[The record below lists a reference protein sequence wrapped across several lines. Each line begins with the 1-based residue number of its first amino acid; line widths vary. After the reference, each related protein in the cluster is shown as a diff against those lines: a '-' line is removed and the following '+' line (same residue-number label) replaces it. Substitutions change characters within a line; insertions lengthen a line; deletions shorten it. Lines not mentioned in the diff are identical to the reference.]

1 VNRPATGVRPETGS
15 DAARSA
21 LTAGSP
27 TLRVAGPV
35 ILVGAAILAVIAGLA
50 FGGGAAPNL
59 LLDPGPVVRWG
70 LPVVKALS
78 NLGAAA
84 MLGSLVLAL
93 FALRSGA
100 RSFEVALDTAS
111 IGAAVF
117 TVASAVAG
125 LFTFLQTLGV
135 KLSAGPEFGAQLG
148 RFLLELPLGQAW
160 LMTVLIGAVITI
172 AAFAFRGWTATL
184 LTAILASCA
193 FIPLATQGHAG
204 DLSGHDAAV
213 NSLLLHTIGAA
224 VWIGGLVLLI
234 VLRGS
239 RSELADTARSR
250 AASTKAGPSLTSK
263 DAVKTKTA
271 PGAKSRGTSKGAI
284 TFAAVVRRYSSL
296 ALAAYIVV
304 AVSGVAR
311 SIVAVGD
318 WAGMLSP
325 YGGLIAAKA
334 IVLILLG
341 ALGARY
347 RTKLIPRL
355 EAGGS
360 ENVRRSQNTGGSE
373 KARGS
378 QNGGSGPFWTLVL
391 LELALMGI
399 ASGLAA
405 ALSRTA
411 PPTGLE
417 VATSRTPAEILTGS
431 VLPPELTPI
440 RWITSWNVDLIWAV
454 AAAFGIAL
462 YVTGV
467 LRLRRRGD
475 AWPVY
480 RTIFWILGML
490 ALVWVTG
497 GAINAY
503 QEYLFSVHMLGHM
516 MLSMAIPLL
525 LVAGAPVTLAL
536 RAIDKRD
543 DGTRGGREWILWAVQ
558 SPFSRVVTNPFVAA
572 AIFVLSLWAFYF
584 TDLVRWAMT
593 DHIGHEWMTMHFL
606 ISGYLFVLS
615 LIGADPVPQRLPYAG
630 RLITLIAVM
639 ATHAFFGMAIMMQS
653 GLMVAEWFGSM
664 GRTWGATPLQDQY
677 VGGGVAWSVG
687 EIPTLILAI
696 TVAIQWSRSDAK
708 MQKRQDRAADRS
720 GDAELEEYNARLAEL
735 AEKDR
740 RASARG
746 R

>member
-21 LTAGSP
+21 LPAGSP
-27 TLRVAGPV
+27 TLRIAGPV
-35 ILVGAAILAVIAGLA
+35 ILVGAAMLAVVAGLA

-70 LPVVKALS
+70 LPVVKTIS

-93 FALRSGA
+93 FSLRSGA
-100 RSFEVALDTAS
+100 RSFEIALDTAS
-111 IGAAVF
+111 IGAAVY

-160 LMTVLIGAVITI
+160 LMTVLAGAVITI

-184 LTAILASCA
+184 LTAILAAAS

-204 DLSGHDAAV
+204 ELSGHDAAV

-239 RSELADTARSR
+239 RSELADPGRARTAANTAK
-250 AASTKAGPSLTSK
+250 AANPAAKQPKSSNP
-263 DAVKTKTA
+263 
-271 PGAKSRGTSKGAI
+271 AKSPKPAKKTKGAI
-284 TFAAVVRRYSSL
+284 GFADVVRRYSSL
-296 ALAAYIVV
+296 ALAAYVVV
-304 AVSGVAR
+304 AVSGIAR

-318 WAGMLSP
+318 WAGMLTP
-325 YGGLIAAKA
+325 YGGLIIAKA
-334 IVLILLG
+334 VVLILLG

-347 RTKLIPRL
+347 RTRLIPKL
-355 EAGGS
+355 EA
-360 ENVRRSQNTGGSE
+360 
-373 KARGS
+373 
-378 QNGGSGPFWTLVL
+378 GGSGPFWTLVL

-417 VATSRTPAEILTGS
+417 VATVRTPAEILTGS
-431 VLPPELTPI
+431 ALPPELTPI
-440 RWITSWNVDLIWAV
+440 RWITAWNIDLIWAT
-454 AAAFGIAL
+454 AAVFGIVL
-462 YVTGV
+462 YAVGV
-467 LRLRRRGD
+467 LRLRKRGD
-475 AWPVY
+475 SWPIH
-480 RTIFWILGML
+480 RTIFWILGL
-490 ALVWVTG
+490 LGLVWVTG

-503 QEYLFSVHMLGHM
+503 QETLFSVHMLGHM

-543 DGTRGGREWILWAVQ
+543 DGTRGGREWILWAVH

-615 LIGADPVPQRLPYAG
+615 LVGADPVPRRLPYAG

-653 GLMVAEWFGSM
+653 GLMVAEWFGAM
-664 GRTWGATPLQDQY
+664 GRTWGATPLEDQY

-708 MQKRQDRAADRS
+708 VQKRQDRAADRS

-740 RASARG
+740 RTAARG

>member
-1 VNRPATGVRPETGS
+1 M
-15 DAARSA
+15 
-21 LTAGSP
+21 
-27 TLRVAGPV
+27 
-35 ILVGAAILAVIAGLA
+35 ILVGAAVLAVLAGLA

-93 FALRSGA
+93 FALPSGA
-100 RSFEVALDTAS
+100 RSFEIALDTAS
-111 IGAAVF
+111 IGAAVY

-160 LMTVLIGAVITI
+160 LMTVLAGAVITI

-184 LTAILASCA
+184 LTAILAAAS

-213 NSLLLHTIGAA
+213 NSLLLHTVGAA

-239 RSELADTARSR
+239 RSELSDPAVAAPAADAPAAPTPKPGKKSR
-250 AASTKAGPSLTSK
+250 AP
-263 DAVKTKTA
+263 
-271 PGAKSRGTSKGAI
+271 RGGL

-296 ALAAYIVV
+296 ALVAYIVV

-318 WAGMLSP
+318 WAGMLTP
-325 YGGLIAAKA
+325 YGGLIVAKA
-334 IVLILLG
+334 VVLILLG

-347 RTKLIPRL
+347 RTRLIPKL
-355 EAGGS
+355 E
-360 ENVRRSQNTGGSE
+360 T
-373 KARGS
+373 K
-378 QNGGSGPFWTLVL
+378 GSGPFWTLVL

-405 ALSRTA
+405 ALSRT
-411 PPTGLE
+411 PPPAGLE
-417 VATSRTPAEILTGS
+417 APAVRTPAEILTGAA
-431 VLPPELTPI
+431 LPPELTPV
-440 RWITSWNVDLIWAV
+440 RWLTMWNLDLIWAV
-454 AAAFGIAL
+454 AAALGVAL
-462 YVTGV
+462 YLLGV
-467 LRLRRRGD
+467 RRLRKRGD
-475 AWPVY
+475 AWPVH
-480 RTIFWILGML
+480 RTVFWILGMV

-525 LVAGAPVTLAL
+525 LVSGAPVTLAL

-543 DGTRGGREWILWAVQ
+543 DGTRGGREWILWAVH

-593 DHIGHEWMTMHFL
+593 DHIGHEWMTAHFL

-615 LIGADPVPQRLPYAG
+615 LIGVDPVPRRLPYAG

-653 GLMVAEWFGSM
+653 GLMVAEWFGAM

-708 MQKRQDRAADRS
+708 VQKRQDRAADRS
-720 GDAELEEYNARLAEL
+720 GDAELAEYNARLAAL

-740 RASARG
+740 RSATR
-746 R
+746 

>member
-1 VNRPATGVRPETGS
+1 MNRPSTGVRPRAGAERT
-15 DAARSA
+15 ARP
-21 LTAGSP
+21 AGSAAP
-27 TLRVAGPV
+27 PAGSSTLRIAGPV
-35 ILVGAAILAVIAGLA
+35 ILVGAAILAVVAGLA

-93 FALRSGA
+93 FSLRSGA
-100 RSFEVALDTAS
+100 RSFEIALDTAS
-111 IGAAVF
+111 IGAAVY

-160 LMTVLIGAVITI
+160 LMTVLAGAVITI

-184 LTAILASCA
+184 LTAILAGLS

-213 NSLLLHTIGAA
+213 NSLLLHTVGAA
-224 VWIGGLVLLI
+224 VWIGGLLLLI

-239 RSELADTARSR
+239 RSELNDATRGMRDAKPAGTAKPAKTEK
-250 AASTKAGPSLTSK
+250 AAKKGKAP
-263 DAVKTKTA
+263 
-271 PGAKSRGTSKGAI
+271 KGGL

-296 ALAAYIVV
+296 ALLAYVVV

-318 WAGMLSP
+318 WAGMLTP
-325 YGGLIAAKA
+325 YGGIIVAKA
-334 IVLILLG
+334 VVLILLG

-347 RTKLIPRL
+347 RTRLIPRL
-355 EAGGS
+355 E
-360 ENVRRSQNTGGSE
+360 T
-373 KARGS
+373 
-378 QNGGSGPFWTLVL
+378 GGSGPFWTLVL
-391 LELALMGI
+391 LELGLMGV

-405 ALSRTA
+405 ALSRT
-411 PPTGLE
+411 PPPAGLE
-417 VATSRTPAEILTGS
+417 APAVRTPAEILTGS
-431 VLPPELTPI
+431 ALPPELTPL
-440 RWITSWNVDLIWAV
+440 RWLTMWNLDLIWAV
-454 AAAFGIAL
+454 AAAIAVVL
-462 YVTGV
+462 YIAGV

-475 AWPVY
+475 AWPIH
-480 RTIFWILGML
+480 RTVFWILGML
-490 ALVWVTG
+490 LLVWVTG

-525 LVAGAPVTLAL
+525 LVSGAPVTLAL

-543 DGTRGGREWILWAVQ
+543 DGTRGGREWILWAVH

-615 LIGADPVPQRLPYAG
+615 LIGADPVPRRLPYAG

-653 GLMVAEWFGSM
+653 GLMVAEWFGAM

-708 MQKRQDRAADRS
+708 VQKRADRAADRS

-740 RASARG
+740 RAAARG